1 MRHPN
6 QAALALHAGGDLSV
20 FARWRM
26 ERHLAGCDRCR
37 GEVAAFQALRSS
49 TADLNEIPELPWQSM
64 AAEMRANIRLG
75 ISAGECVRPAERK
88 PAPRFGWRPVAAI
101 VGVAAL
107 LVAAVAIEF
116 ERYELTMLPV
126 GVPARVDNA
135 FLQTAPDGIGS
146 QSLRLMYRGARDVQ
160 LTASAGG
167 SIEAHYTDPKTS
179 YMTVSEVDAQ

>member
-6 QAALALHAGGDLSV
+6 QAALALHAGGDLSA

-26 ERHLAGCDRCR
+26 VRHLAGCDRCR
-37 GEVAAFQALRSS
+37 GEVAAFQALRNS
-49 TADLNEIPELPWQSM
+49 TADLDKMPELPWQSL

-75 ISAGECVRPAERK
+75 ISAGECVRPTERRLR
-88 PAPRFGWRPVAAI
+88 PRFGWRPVAVVA
-101 VGVAAL
+101 GVVAL
-107 LVAAVAIEF
+107 VVAGVAIEY
-116 ERYELTMLPV
+116 ERFLLTVSPI
-126 GVPARVDNA
+126 GVPARIDNA
-135 FLQTAPDGIGS
+135 FLQTTPDGIGS